1 VIARRAM
8 TLIEVLIAIAIAGV
22 VLFPVAR
29 FLYRS
34 SWNHAGMDRF
44 AAERQLDSLVRSVA
58 RCPAPGD
65 SIRLESD
72 DSKGRFLIQGHR
84 SSNGAFLVDGSWT
97 NPNGG
102 PGRELWLERFP

>member
-1 VIARRAM
+1 MRRAL

-22 VLFPVAR
+22 VLFPVAK

-58 RCPAPGD
+58 HCSVPGD
-65 SIRLESD
+65 SIHLELD
-72 DSKGRFLIQGHR
+72 DSKGKFLIQGHR
-84 SSNGAFLVDGSWT
+84 STGGAFLVDGTWT
-97 NPNGG
+97 NSHGG
-102 PGRELWLERFP
+102 PGREIWLERFP